1 MAERRAAETKTRNGL
16 PDGLKLRSKDLAKN
30 LAGVSLV
37 KLENQLCF
45 AIYAASRAITNAYR
59 PLLSGLELTYP
70 QYIVM
75 LALWEQD
82 DVTIGSLGQRL
93 FLDFGTLTPLLKRLE
108 KRGLLSRIRDR
119 EDERQVKVILTA
131 AGRRM
136 QREAAGVPGQL
147 RCQISL
153 SRQDTAFLR
162 EAMKAL
168 TNDLVQ

>member
-1 MAERRAAETKTRNGL
+1 MAEQKTAGARARNGL
-16 PDGLKLRSKDLAKN
+16 PEGLKPRLKELAAAAP
-30 LAGVSLV
+30 L

-59 PLLSGLELTYP
+59 PLLHDVQLTYP

-75 LALWEQD
+75 LALWELD
-82 DVTIGSLGQRL
+82 NVTISALGRRL

-108 KRGLLSRIRDR
+108 KRGLLSRVRNRD
-119 EDERQVKVILTA
+119 DERQVKVILTA

-136 QREAAGVPGQL
+136 RRELAAVPGQL

-153 SRQDTAFLR
+153 SRQETAFLR
-162 EAMKAL
+162 EAMKVL
-168 TNDLVQ
+168 TNDLIH